1 MQVNVKE
8 LTGVSHLKLVFM
20 NVLVL
25 QSFLAV
31 SLPSVTIFPSF
42 SSASVTT
49 FLKFFKLFKYS
60 PSSQVLAPCVVESF
74 QVFRLYFFQAPSVWT
89 LGYNHGRSSNCAFT
103 GLDGLLLHFECEL
116 LALTV
121 DSSFTC
127 HHQSQE

>member
-1 MQVNVKE
+1 MQVNVNE
-8 LTGVSHLKLVFM
+8 LTGVLHLKLVFM

-31 SLPSVTIFPSF
+31 SFLAVSL

-49 FLKFFKLFKYS
+49 FLKLFKYS
-60 PSSQVLAPCVVESF
+60 KYLPSSQVLAPCVVESF
-74 QVFRLYFFQAPSVWT
+74 QVFRLHFFQAPSVLT
-89 LGYNHGRSSNCAFT
+89 LSSNHGRSCNCALT

-121 DSSFTC
+121 DSAFTYY
-127 HHQSQE
+127 HQSQEQQ